1 MKDETNYR
9 ANDQMEIG
17 KKRRDNRLTKQT
29 KKERKKK
36 TKRNKTVGTSKDL
49 KRCRYVEQA
58 GFFSKVFSMLRIISS
73 G

>member
-17 KKRRDNRLTKQT
+17 KKRRGTRSTKQT
-29 KKERKKK
+29 KKERKK
-36 TKRNKTVGTSKDL
+36 TKRNKTVGTCKDL

-58 GFFSKVFSMLRIISS
+58 GFFSKGFFNAEDHI
-73 G
+73 

>member
-17 KKRRDNRLTKQT
+17 KKRRDTRSTKQT

-36 TKRNKTVGTSKDL
+36 QNETKQLEPART
-49 KRCRYVEQA
+49 
-58 GFFSKVFSMLRIISS
+58 
-73 G
+73 